1 MASILS
7 AEGICKSYG
16 SRPVLNGA
24 TLHIQPGERTGVVGL
39 NGAGKSTL
47 LRIVAGIE
55 EPDAGT
61 ITQKNGLTVAHLP
74 QTPDFAPG
82 RTVLEQVFD
91 GLSRDVRDAAE
102 YEAKNMLTRLGLGAF
117 DQDIGTLSGGQ
128 RKRVALAAA
137 LIRPVDLL
145 LLDEPTNHLD
155 VPTGAWLEERRAR

>member
-16 SRPVLNGA
+16 SRPVLSGA

-61 ITQKNGLTVAHLP
+61 ITQKNGLTVAYLP

-82 RTVLEQVFD
+82 STVLEQVFD

-102 YEAKNMLTRLGLGAF
+102 
-117 DQDIGTLSGGQ
+117 
-128 RKRVALAAA
+128 
-137 LIRPVDLL
+137 
-145 LLDEPTNHLD
+145 
-155 VPTGAWLEERRAR
+155 